1 MPRMSTFGRH
11 WAYLTYVVRHKW
23 FVFVAGCRLGIP
35 WLAMLHDNS
44 KFLPD
49 EWRWY
54 ARHFYAPDGSKQTWQ
69 GKDGF
74 YVDADN
80 DTKFDRAW
88 LKHIKRNKHHP
99 QHWIRIRSAACQC
112 SEVPIHIQ
120 YQYGLVDRNDVLF
133 EDDGTAR
140 CMTCLTRI
148 ERAATCYAV
157 LEMPERYRREML
169 ADWIGAGM
177 AQGTPDALGWYA
189 ARGRHHEFGPETR
202 AWIEAQLGYAT

>member
-1 MPRMSTFGRH
+1 MGRH
-11 WAYLTYVVRHKW
+11 WQYLKYVVRHKW

-35 WLAMLHDNS
+35 CLALLHDNS

-54 ARHFYAPDGSKQTWQ
+54 ARHFYTESGEKRTKLNS
-69 GKDGF
+69 DGF
-74 YVDADN
+74 YRDVPD

-99 QHWIRIRSAACQC
+99 QHWITVRSAKCRC
-112 SEVPIHIQ
+112 MEVSPRVQ
-120 YQYGLVDRNDVLF
+120 YQYGLIDRNDVLF
-133 EDDGTAR
+133 EDDGSAR

-148 ERAATCYAV
+148 PRSACRYTV
-157 LEMPERYRREML
+157 DEMPLRYRKEML
-169 ADWIGAGM
+169 ADWIGAGA
-177 AQGTPDALGWYA
+177 AQGTPDTLGWYA

-202 AWIEAQLGYAT
+202 AWIEAQLGYLGGSA